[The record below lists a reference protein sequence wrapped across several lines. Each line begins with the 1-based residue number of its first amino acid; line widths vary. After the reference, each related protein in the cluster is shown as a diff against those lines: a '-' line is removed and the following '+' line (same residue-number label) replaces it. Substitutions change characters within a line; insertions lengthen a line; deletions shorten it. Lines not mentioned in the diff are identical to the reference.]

1 MVQQERAA
9 RTRRAVLEAAAVV
22 FAEHGYTAATVA
34 DILKTAGVTKG
45 ALYFHFD
52 SKEALARGVLDRQTD
67 QLLPAQAIKLQ
78 EMVDL
83 AMAVAHRLV
92 HEPLL
97 RAGARLSADPIGRRH
112 YGSAWPLWV
121 GMVTQ
126 ILTEAHQRGETLA
139 HVVPGEVAEMVVS
152 SFNGVQLYAQL
163 ETGLGDVERRVSVLL
178 QHLLPSI
185 AAPPV
190 LMRLDVAPDRGAR
203 VLLEAAGVPGPGVPE
218 APAEGPAG
226 AGKVPHALRT
236 RDAGS
241 ERVWEARP
249 AHTGSAAV

>member
-1 MVQQERAA
+1 VAQQERAV

-52 SKEALARGVLDRQTD
+52 SKEALARGVLEVQTD
-67 QLLPAQAIKLQ
+67 QVLPEQEIKLQ
-78 EMVDL
+78 EVVDT

-121 GMVTQ
+121 DMVTDM
-126 ILTEAHQRGETLA
+126 LTEAHQRGETLG
-139 HVVPGEVAEMVVS
+139 HVVPREVAELVVS

-163 ETGLGDVERRVSVLL
+163 ETGLNDIEYRASVLL
-178 QHLLPSI
+178 KHLLPSI
-185 AAPPV
+185 ASPPV

-203 VLLEAAGVPGPGVPE
+203 IIREALPESVPE
-218 APAEGPAG
+218 PTP
-226 AGKVPHALRT
+226 VP
-236 RDAGS
+236 
-241 ERVWEARP
+241 V
-249 AHTGSAAV
+249 